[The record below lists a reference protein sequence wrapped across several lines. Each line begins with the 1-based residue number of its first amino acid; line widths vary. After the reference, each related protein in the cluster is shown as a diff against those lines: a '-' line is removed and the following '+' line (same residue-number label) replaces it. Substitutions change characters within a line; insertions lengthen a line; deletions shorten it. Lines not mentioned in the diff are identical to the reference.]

1 MNFSVVIEALFE
13 GALGRPINRAELEG
27 RVRELENGTSLL
39 QMIADVVSSPECKEH
54 QKKENEQ
61 LEFTLPDL
69 TQMHPERYSS
79 LSAEEKVFHAYDN
92 AGIELME
99 SLIVRYRYYER
110 LGIWRPT
117 VDLDKRV
124 TAAIIE
130 GMGARSCIELGCFSG
145 AVLGLLAAQGIDICG
160 VEVSHRAF
168 LLADNCTYEKIRFG
182 NLVDLHFDRQF
193 DAFLGMD
200 ILEHLSPLKL
210 PIYINKIKEIV
221 KPQGFIY
228 INSPMFG
235 VDDIF
240 GKVFNQY
247 LPEWSKVGD
256 THFWYDLHCDKKGWP
271 MHGHLVWA
279 SPVWWET
286 LFAKSDLI
294 RDKVLE
300 GLVHRVLGDFFT
312 KVAPAR
318 RSLFILRHKDAA
330 APDYSSIEAVLGN
343 LITRLF

>member
-1 MNFSVVIEALFE
+1 
-13 GALGRPINRAELEG
+13 
-27 RVRELENGTSLL
+27 
-39 QMIADVVSSPECKEH
+39 
-54 QKKENEQ
+54 
-61 LEFTLPDL
+61 
-69 TQMHPERYSS
+69 
-79 LSAEEKVFHAYDN
+79 
-92 AGIELME
+92 
-99 SLIVRYRYYER
+99 
-110 LGIWRPT
+110 
-117 VDLDKRV
+117 
-124 TAAIIE
+124 
-130 GMGARSCIELGCFSG
+130 
-145 AVLGLLAAQGIDICG
+145 
-160 VEVSHRAF
+160 
-168 LLADNCTYEKIRFG
+168 
-182 NLVDLHFDRQF
+182 
-193 DAFLGMD
+193 MD

>member
-13 GALGRPINRAELEG
+13 GALGRPLNRAELEG

-130 GMGARSCIELGCFSG
+130 GMGARS
-145 AVLGLLAAQGIDICG
+145 
-160 VEVSHRAF
+160 
-168 LLADNCTYEKIRFG
+168 
-182 NLVDLHFDRQF
+182 
-193 DAFLGMD
+193 
-200 ILEHLSPLKL
+200 
-210 PIYINKIKEIV
+210 
-221 KPQGFIY
+221 FI
-228 INSPMFG
+228 
-235 VDDIF
+235 
-240 GKVFNQY
+240 
-247 LPEWSKVGD
+247 
-256 THFWYDLHCDKKGWP
+256 
-271 MHGHLVWA
+271 
-279 SPVWWET
+279 
-286 LFAKSDLI
+286 
-294 RDKVLE
+294 
-300 GLVHRVLGDFFT
+300 
-312 KVAPAR
+312 
-318 RSLFILRHKDAA
+318 
-330 APDYSSIEAVLGN
+330 
-343 LITRLF
+343 